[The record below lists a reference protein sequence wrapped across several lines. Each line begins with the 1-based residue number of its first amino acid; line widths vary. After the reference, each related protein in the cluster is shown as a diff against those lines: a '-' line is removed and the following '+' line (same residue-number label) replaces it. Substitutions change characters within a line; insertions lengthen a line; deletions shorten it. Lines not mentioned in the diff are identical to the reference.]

1 MATSGSS
8 TRRRVPA
15 CIGQL
20 LRGQLL
26 EAPYE
31 GCVQCSERRRCLCR
45 GSVMRNAQAFQ
56 EKSPQ
61 TPPARTTCRQDKSSQ
76 DLRVGFYAKITRL
89 DTRLRHKHIQCVSA
103 HTWPR
108 ATTIGGPCQRVPPRV
123 TYPPLESGPSCYY
136 HSSNSLICWP
146 VTDNKYSTCPRTER
160 AVGILPHLT
169 SHRGSPLPEHA
180 HDACS
185 PGKRCS

>member
-20 LRGQLL
+20 RRGQLL

-31 GCVQCSERRRCLCR
+31 GCVQRSERRVCCPSPCR
-45 GSVMRNAQAFQ
+45 GSVMR
-56 EKSPQ
+56 KSE
-61 TPPARTTCRQDKSSQ
+61 TPKPFTKKVLEHPPPGLHCRQDKSSQ

-89 DTRLRHKHIQCVSA
+89 DSRLRQA
-103 HTWPR
+103 HTRCRSACGPQLV
-108 ATTIGGPCQRVPPRV
+108 AHEPCQRV

-146 VTDNKYSTCPRTER
+146 VTDNKYSTRYNNAVTIILGPRER
-160 AVGILPHLT
+160 
-169 SHRGSPLPEHA
+169 
-180 HDACS
+180 
-185 PGKRCS
+185 